1 MAMNTTGRRD
11 FYNSGKVPKV
21 VRVNAG
27 RDEAVLYKN
36 LGNAHRVK
44 FLWAETTITFSG
56 SLEVVSSGTFGDP
69 DRTSGSF
76 PVGGSESAY
85 GRDSY
90 FPGGLAGKTLDDLHV
105 WATPLADPGGYVYV
119 DVNISDDT
127 VTVYNTGLNTIDVD
141 VLYFTT

>member
-1 MAMNTTGRRD
+1 MANTTGRRD
-11 FYNSGKVPKV
+11 FYKAGGLVPKV

-27 RDEAVLYKN
+27 RDEAALYKN

-44 FLWAETTITFSG
+44 FLWAETVTFSG
-56 SLEVVSSGTFGDP
+56 SLEVVTSGTFGK
-69 DRTSGSF
+69 
-76 PVGGSESAY
+76 PVRDAQGNLSSTY